1 MEGSCLLRE
10 RRAFATKI
18 ALSRSSPHSWSCA
31 HSSLLPPP
39 APPCLRGEGKYH
51 LFTGSLL
58 PSFCSCFTESITK
71 TELSKLSPAERGQEC
86 YKILFIFVFNQG
98 FQILRQGHFLYQ
110 TAAYLPLPFVLKERF
125 TGKLVCLV
133 ITRIKAC
140 HSCDGLYLQTYLGIE
155 LASDRMLKSASRLY
169 AGES

>member
-1 MEGSCLLRE
+1 MEGAGSEGGISTQRLSEGVEGSCLLRE

-18 ALSRSSPHSWSCA
+18 ALSRSSPHSWCVHLASCA
-31 HSSLLPPP
+31 HSSLLPPAP
-39 APPCLRGEGKYH
+39 PPPPCLRGEGKYH

-110 TAAYLPLPFVLKERF
+110 TAAYLPLSL
-125 TGKLVCLV
+125 L
-133 ITRIKAC
+133 
-140 HSCDGLYLQTYLGIE
+140 S
-155 LASDRMLKSASRLY
+155 
-169 AGES
+169 